1 MLARRSNCQDRDEER
16 DGGEAWMI
24 YRKRKKTYIVVVRLA
39 HLETTAPRVLVRVLF
54 IADYIL
60 EREASSPLALA
71 TSGVPLHAIAH
82 GEIIPG
88 ANEAHG
94 LDRWL
99 RLTVRLG
106 RQLKS
111 GPTSS
116 RRPIKNTTLEGGG

>member
-1 MLARRSNCQDRDEER
+1 M
-16 DGGEAWMI
+16 
-24 YRKRKKTYIVVVRLA
+24 A
-39 HLETTAPRVLVRVLF
+39 HPETTAPLVVLRVLI

-60 EREASSPLALA
+60 EREASSPLAMA
-71 TSGVPLHAIAH
+71 TSGVPLHAITH
-82 GEIIPG
+82 GEIIPR

-111 GPTSS
+111 VPTSS
-116 RRPIKNTTLEGGG
+116 WWPIKNTTLEGGG

>member
-1 MLARRSNCQDRDEER
+1 
-16 DGGEAWMI
+16 MI
-24 YRKRKKTYIVVVRLA
+24 YRKRKTTYIVVVRLA
-39 HLETTAPRVLVRVLF
+39 HLETTAPRVMVRVLF

-111 GPTSS
+111 VPTSS

>member
-1 MLARRSNCQDRDEER
+1 M
-16 DGGEAWMI
+16 
-24 YRKRKKTYIVVVRLA
+24 A
-39 HLETTAPRVLVRVLF
+39 HLEATAPLVMVRVLI

-60 EREASSPLALA
+60 EREASSPLAMA

-82 GEIIPG
+82 SEIIPG

-111 GPTSS
+111 VLTSS
-116 RRPIKNTTLEGGG
+116 WWAIKNTTLEGGG

>member
-1 MLARRSNCQDRDEER
+1 
-16 DGGEAWMI
+16 MI
-24 YRKRKKTYIVVVRLA
+24 YKKRKKTYIVVVRLA
-39 HLETTAPRVLVRVLF
+39 HLETTTPRVMVRVLI

-60 EREASSPLALA
+60 EREASSPLAMA

-106 RQLKS
+106 RQRKS
-111 GPTSS
+111 VPT
-116 RRPIKNTTLEGGG
+116 G